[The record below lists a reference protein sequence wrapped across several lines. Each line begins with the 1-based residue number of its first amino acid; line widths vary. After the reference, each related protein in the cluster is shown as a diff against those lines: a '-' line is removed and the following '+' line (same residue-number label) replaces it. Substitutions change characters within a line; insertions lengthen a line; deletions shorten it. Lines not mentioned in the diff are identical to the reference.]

1 MDFLDQPNQP
11 NDTDRIHL
19 GKFRS
24 GRFSASSALAKW
36 LLVLIL
42 VGQQSVSAA
51 PPTQS
56 DHQKST
62 AKQNSQQDGGDD
74 STSEIKE
81 LITQL
86 GAADHLARNESQER
100 LLEIGEPAIGP
111 LQAVL
116 NFEDSTIVLDNEVR
130 LRATRLL
137 VLIRRKTHKR
147 KLAEFLDGTS
157 EDIDLDGWADFRKIA
172 GDKTRSRKLFVK
184 LHQSRSQLLKAPTS
198 GKDGKDGKQSKLDT
212 ENELHKTIGS
222 RLRLSSNGNAE
233 SVIGN
238 LGAVLFAA
246 SRKTKWDP
254 DSPASAPRVL
264 VTDNKRIQN
273 VLVQPQMIATLQ
285 SHSAESEFKSL
296 ISHWLDSLQREP
308 DADKHIATT
317 ISVIDAYQLS
327 EKNDLT
333 LRFALDRKLP
343 ARLRS
348 SAIGI
353 LSRVGTADISPKLTP
368 LLDDSTVVGSHILK
382 RELSNEK
389 PTQNAD
395 PKANRDVTDELVEV
409 QIRDLA
415 LATAI
420 ILQDNA
426 PAEFGFHASAVGEE
440 KLVINQAGFLSEK
453 ERAAAFSKWNKRS
466 VKKKN

>member
-11 NDTDRIHL
+11 NDTDRIQL

-24 GRFSASSALAKW
+24 GRFSASSSLAKW
-36 LLVLIL
+36 LFVLIL

-51 PPTQS
+51 PPPQS
-56 DHQKST
+56 DHQKSET
-62 AKQNSQQDGGDD
+62 KQNSQQDGGED
-74 STSEIKE
+74 SKSEIKE

-100 LLEIGEPAIGP
+100 LLEIGEPAIAQ

-137 VLIRRKTHKR
+137 VLIRREAHKR

-157 EDIDLDGWADFRKIA
+157 KDIDLDGWADFRKIA
-172 GDKTRSRKLFVK
+172 GDQAPARKLFIK
-184 LHQSRSQLLKAPTS
+184 LHQSRSQLLKAPTL
-198 GKDGKDGKQSKLDT
+198 GKLNT

-222 RLRLSSNGNAE
+222 RLRWSSNGSAE
-233 SVIGN
+233 SIIGD

-246 SRKTKWDP
+246 SRKTKWDS

-264 VTDNKRIQN
+264 VTDNKRIQTI
-273 VLVQPQMIATLQ
+273 LVQPQMIATLQ

-296 ISHWLDSLQREP
+296 ISLWLDSLQREP

-327 EKNDLT
+327 GKNDLT

-348 SAIGI
+348 SAIEI
-353 LSRVGTADISPKLTP
+353 LSHVGSADISPKLVP
-368 LLDDSTVVGSHILK
+368 LLDDSTVVGNHILK
-382 RELSNEK
+382 HDISNEK
-389 PTQNAD
+389 PNQNAD
-395 PKANRDVTDELVEV
+395 PKPNRDNASELVEV

-415 LATAI
+415 LATSI
-420 ILQDNA
+420 ILQDDS
-426 PAEFGFHASAVGEE
+426 PAEFGFHASALNQK
-440 KLVINQAGFLSEK
+440 KLVMNQAGFLSEK
-453 ERAAAFSKWNKRS
+453 ERAAAFSKWNNAASKR
-466 VKKKN
+466 KTRIGF